1 MRRSRGDPFGYPT
14 SSIQNPFPLPPAPP
28 APVLKPRAYALAQE
42 AVADQR
48 PAVDDLIKDLWD
60 TIEFNLRTEE
70 PSSLRRKAREW
81 GVVYDEAD
89 EAEPPPP
96 PPPEP

>member
-1 MRRSRGDPFGYPT
+1 MPAMSC
-14 SSIQNPFPLPPAPP
+14 SNLLPLRLGGKNKPAPPPAPP
-28 APVLKPRAYALAQE
+28 ASPASVLKPRTHDL
-42 AVADQR
+42 VAAQR
-48 PAVDDLIKDLWD
+48 PAVDDMIMDLWD

-81 GVVYDEAD
+81 GVVYDEAG
-89 EAEPPPP
+89 EAELPPP

>member
-1 MRRSRGDPFGYPT
+1 MSCSNLLPLRLGGKNKPAPPT
-14 SSIQNPFPLPPAPP
+14 APPAPP
-28 APVLKPRAYALAQE
+28 ASVLKPRTHDL
-42 AVADQR
+42 VAEQR
-48 PAVDDLIKDLWD
+48 PAVDDMIMDLWD

-96 PPPEP
+96 TPTP

>member
-1 MRRSRGDPFGYPT
+1 M
-14 SSIQNPFPLPPAPP
+14 A
-28 APVLKPRAYALAQE
+28 E
-42 AVADQR
+42 QR

-89 EAEPPPP
+89 EAEPPTPTLTPP
-96 PPPEP
+96 GL

>member
-1 MRRSRGDPFGYPT
+1 MPAMSC
-14 SSIQNPFPLPPAPP
+14 SNLLPLRLGGKSKPAPP
-28 APVLKPRAYALAQE
+28 TAPPASPASVLKPRTHDL
-42 AVADQR
+42 VAEQR
-48 PAVDDLIKDLWD
+48 PAVDDMIMDLWD

-81 GVVYDEAD
+81 GVVYDEAG
-89 EAEPPPP
+89 EAELPPP

>member
-1 MRRSRGDPFGYPT
+1 M
-14 SSIQNPFPLPPAPP
+14 
-28 APVLKPRAYALAQE
+28 
-42 AVADQR
+42 VAEQR
-48 PAVDDLIKDLWD
+48 PAVGDLIKDLWD

-81 GVVYDEAD
+81 GVVYDDDD
-89 EAEPPPP
+89 EAELPPP